1 MRRLATALLLLLS
14 ASSLLAASRLPVN
27 VIPESYRIAI
37 TPDLAAETF
46 SGTVT
51 IDVDVKEATDSV
63 TLHSVGLKLNE
74 VSIDSG
80 GKRLP
85 AAVTADTPNE
95 TVTLKVGEPL
105 SLGKAEVHI
114 AFDGK
119 LGQQLRGLYLSTT
132 SKRKYAVTQFEAMSA
147 RLAFPCFDEPAMKAT
162 FDITLVVDAGD
173 TAISNGVIVSDVPD
187 GHGKH
192 VLRFATTQRL
202 PTYLVAMLI
211 GDFQC
216 ISGSAD
222 GIPIRVCSTPGLQD
236 LGHFSLAAAE
246 ASISFF
252 DQYYGIKYP
261 FKKLDLIGI
270 PDFAAGAME
279 NAGAI
284 TFRETD
290 LLVDEKTASTVVEK
304 RVAEVVAHEIA
315 HMWFG
320 DLVTM
325 QWWNDIWLN
334 EGFATFMSE
343 KPVGAWKPE
352 WKTDFDKPLRTDEAL
367 TVDSQRSTR
376 PIRVPVTAAGEGGAL
391 FDAGITYGK
400 TAAVLRMVEE
410 WIGPN
415 AFRDAIRT
423 YLKKYSF
430 GNAAAEDFWA
440 TMKASSQQPIDA
452 VLESFI
458 DRTGVPLLHVEET
471 CANGQRQVTL
481 SQERLLPKGQTAPP
495 EIWTIPI
502 CGHTIGSA
510 ASEPCRLITKSTETI
525 ALPIAL
531 PSCNAPLFLSRAGAG
546 YFVADYS
553 PDERASLRTHIGELP
568 PQERISFHGNEW
580 LLVRNDR
587 RDAGEYLGLLR
598 ALPRPAERQ
607 LVTAISDNLIFLN
620 DRLVTDGNR
629 AAWQTYVHDV
639 LRGHAPAM
647 WTVAPGETVEQRI
660 ARATVLWTL
669 GYAAHDQEVIDGA
682 RLIADQYMKNP
693 AAVDAVIADRALRLS
708 AIYGDRAFFDRVV
721 QQLGSASSPEL
732 AARYRSLLP
741 LFRDPK
747 VTASAIE
754 YIYSD
759 RMRLQDLPA
768 AASAMFADPV
778 TRPAAWAAA
787 KSHWAELEKRAPM
800 VLGRMS
806 GATSSFCDPEAK
818 KGVEAFFAE
827 HPPRGGSRAVSR
839 AMESIDTCI
848 AFRAGQQ
855 ETFDRALAAGSR

>member
-1 MRRLATALLLLLS
+1 MRRLATALLLILLS
-14 ASSLLAASRLPVN
+14 ATSLFAATRLPVN
-27 VIPESYRIAI
+27 VIPGHYRIAV
-37 TPDLAAETF
+37 TPDLSGETF

-51 IDVDVKEATDSV
+51 IDVDVREPSDSV
-63 TLHSVGLKLNE
+63 TLHSVGLTLHDI
-74 VSIDSG
+74 SIDSG
-80 GKRLP
+80 GKRLT
-85 AAVTADTPNE
+85 ATDTADTANE
-95 TVTLKVGEPL
+95 MVTLKTAETLEP
-105 SLGKAEVHI
+105 GPAAIHI
-114 AFDGK
+114 AFEGK

-132 SKRKYAVTQFEAMSA
+132 AKRKYAVTQFEAMSA

-162 FDITLVVDAGD
+162 FDITLVVDEGD
-173 TAISNGVIVSDVPD
+173 TAISNGVIVSDQPD

-192 VLRFATTQRL
+192 VIRFATTTRL

-236 LGHFSLAAAE
+236 LGHYSLSAAE
-246 ASISFF
+246 ASIKFF
-252 DQYYGIKYP
+252 DEYYGIKYP

-290 LLVDEKTASTVVEK
+290 LLVDEKTASVVVEK

-315 HMWFG
+315 HQWFG

-343 KPVGAWKPE
+343 KPLEAWKPE
-352 WKTDFDKPLRTDEAL
+352 WRTSLDKPARTDDAL
-367 TVDSQRSTR
+367 TVDSQLSTR

-410 WIGPN
+410 WIGRD

-440 TMKASSQQPIDA
+440 TMKASSQRPIDT

-458 DRTGVPLLHVEET
+458 DRTGVPLLHVEES

-495 EIWTIPI
+495 EVWTIPV
-502 CGHTIGSA
+502 CSHVIGSA
-510 ASEPCRLITKSTETI
+510 ASEPCRVMTKSTET
-525 ALPIAL
+525 LTL
-531 PSCNAPLFLSRAGAG
+531 TSCNSPLSLARGGAA
-546 YFVADYS
+546 YFAADYS
-553 PDERASLRTHIGELP
+553 PAERTSLREHIAELP
-568 PQERISFHGNEW
+568 SQERIWFHGNEW
-580 LLVRNDR
+580 LLVRNDH
-587 RDAGEYLGLLR
+587 RDVGEYLGLLR
-598 ALPRPAERQ
+598 AIPRPAERP
-607 LVTAISDNLIFLN
+607 LVAAIADSLIFLN
-620 DRLVTDGNR
+620 DRLVSDVNR
-629 AAWQTYVHDV
+629 TAWQAFVHDA
-639 LRGHAPAM
+639 LRGDAQVT
-647 WTVAPGETVEQRI
+647 WTMPPGETGEQRI
-660 ARATVLWTL
+660 ARATVLWAL
-669 GYAAHDQEVIDGA
+669 GYAARDKDVIDGA
-682 RLIADQYMKNP
+682 RHVADQYMKDP
-693 AAVDAVIADRALRLS
+693 ASVDAVIADRALRLS
-708 AIYGDRAFFDRVV
+708 AVYGDEAFFDRVV
-721 QQLGSASSPEL
+721 QQLGSAPTPEL
-732 AARYRSLLP
+732 ASRYRGLLP

-747 VTASAIE
+747 LTARAIE

-759 RMRLQDLPA
+759 RVRLQDLSATA
-768 AASAMFADPV
+768 AAMFADPV
-778 TRPAAWAAA
+778 TRPAAWTAA
-787 KSHWAELEKRAPM
+787 KSHWSELEKRAPM
-800 VLGRMS
+800 VLSRIS
-806 GATSSFCDPEAK
+806 GATSSFCNPESK
-818 KGVEAFFAE
+818 KEIEAFLTE

-848 AFRAGQQ
+848 AFRAAQQ
-855 ETFDRALAAGSR
+855 EGFDRVMKGSDR